1 MLAQRTSVAHPGPQ
15 LRPSATLPRS
25 ERVRDAADRALLA
38 RRQAA
43 TAKKLRARLGLWR
56 RLGRS
61 NRLFPRKLV
70 VTREGKWI
78 IGIAILLGGA
88 AVNTGNNLLYLLL
101 SLVISVIA
109 VSGILSELGLRDL
122 LLERCY
128 PQELEVGQVGAL
140 RVEVQNP
147 KQRAVLHLQIGELMD
162 ATEDADVRDG
172 YILHLAGGETGQA
185 FAAIRPKRR
194 GPIRTVGL
202 SLATAYPFGFASKSR
217 LFDDP
222 AEFLALPPVAEVR
235 LPWQGALDRL
245 GQETSPKIGQGDAFA
260 GLRDAREGD
269 SLRDIHWKVSARR
282 QRLIAREWQAETR
295 RIALVRFA
303 HVACEDSAAPQ
314 QLDAACSVVAGLC
327 AALLDA
333 GFAVGLQTLQ
343 GAVLPEADGGG
354 HEQLLRIR
362 RHLAWLLPA
371 DRLPLHDWP
380 LDDDAWLAATHTAQH
395 HLAALRSGE
404 PLAWA
409 GTTSIAAAETWLVQ
423 FAHRNDVRV
432 AGHHDAIVQLGPSG
446 AVLRVDRPQVLRA
459 A

>member
-1 MLAQRTSVAHPGPQ
+1 MAHPGPQ
-15 LRPSATLPRS
+15 LRSSASRPRGD
-25 ERVRDAADRALLA
+25 RVRDAADRALLA
-38 RRQAA
+38 KRNAA
-43 TAKKLRARLGLWR
+43 IGKKLRARLGLLR

-109 VSGILSELGLRDL
+109 VSGILSELVLRDL
-122 LLERCY
+122 VLERCY
-128 PQELEVGQVGAL
+128 PAELEVGQVAAL

-147 KQRAVLHLQIGELMD
+147 KSRGVLHLQIGELMD
-162 ATEDADVRDG
+162 ATEDADVRAG
-172 YILHLAGGETGQA
+172 YILHLAGHETGQA

-202 SLATAYPFGFASKSR
+202 SLGTAYPFGFASKSR

-222 AEFLALPPVAEVR
+222 AEFVALPPVADVR
-235 LPWQGALDRL
+235 LPWQGALDRH
-245 GQETSPKIGQGDAFA
+245 GQETSPKVGQGDAFA
-260 GLRDAREGD
+260 GLRDARPGD
-269 SLRDIHWKVSARR
+269 PLRDIHWKVSARR

-303 HVACEDSAAPQ
+303 HVAPHDSAAPQ
-314 QLDAACSVVAGLC
+314 QLDTACATVAGLC

-333 GFAVGLQTLQ
+333 GFAVGLQTFV
-343 GAVLPEADGGG
+343 GAIAPEADAGG

-371 DRLPLHDWP
+371 DRLPLFDWP
-380 LDDDAWLAATHTAQH
+380 LDDDAWLQATHASQTL
-395 HLAALRSGE
+395 LAALRAGE
-404 PLAWA
+404 PLTWA
-409 GTTSIAAAETWLVQ
+409 GTLALPAAETWLVQ
-423 FAHRNDVRV
+423 FAHRSDVRT
-432 AGHHDAIVQLGPSG
+432 AGHCDATVQLDPQGG
-446 AVLRVDRPQVLRA
+446 VLRVERTQQLRA